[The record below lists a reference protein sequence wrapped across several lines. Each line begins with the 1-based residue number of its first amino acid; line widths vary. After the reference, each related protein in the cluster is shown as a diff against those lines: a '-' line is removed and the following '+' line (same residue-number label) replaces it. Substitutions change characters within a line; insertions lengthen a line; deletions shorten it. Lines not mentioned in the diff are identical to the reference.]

1 MFAMQSIVL
10 YVSQV
15 GSTKKYAED
24 IASSLSTKAVP
35 LKKFKWKEISK
46 YDLIIFGGWVMGG
59 KIKGIDDFLS
69 HYDDMENKNVIVFSS
84 GMSIPSKEGREDI
97 INKNVLDLYH
107 VRYYQLRGSFDMS
120 KLPFFQK
127 VMLKM
132 ALKMMSNGN
141 QGGVTSSM
149 VAQFMEHPVDYYD
162 QEGINKIINV
172 AHKITNVVEAEVVK

>member
-24 IASSLSTKAVP
+24 IASSLSTNAVP
-35 LKKFKWKEISK
+35 LKKFKWKDISK
-46 YDLIIFGGWVMGG
+46 YGLIIFGGWVVGG
-59 KIKGIDDFLS
+59 KIKGLDDFLS
-69 HYDDMENKNVIVFSS
+69 HYDDMGNKNVIIFSS
-84 GMSIPSKEGREDI
+84 GMSIPSKEGRDEI

-107 VRYYQLRGSFDMS
+107 VRYYQLRGSFDMA

-127 VMLKM
+127 IMIKM
-132 ALKMMSNGN
+132 ALKMMSSKND
-141 QGGVTSSM
+141 GGVSSSM

-162 QEGINKIINV
+162 QEGVNKIINV
-172 AHKITNVVEAEVVK
+172 AHKITNVVEVEVVK